1 MTTLTARLLFFA
13 KFVVAAALLFVLW
26 RAGGAWAY
34 AYAVLVVVTVLSPV
48 LTGYQV
54 SIGTGAHGITAFFMD
69 GTSRIELPFVLH
81 EALAGIIP
89 FVALMCA
96 SSGQTLRQ
104 WAERTGIG
112 IAVLYAAHVG
122 VLILS
127 PLLVTEHAR
136 WISRVIDVVYGFY
149 AVAGFVGLPF
159 SLWMILTRPWEA
171 GGFPLISPAT
181 EAVAAKPAPDK
192 APSTASKRKR

>member
-26 RAGGAWAY
+26 RIGLAGAY
-34 AYAVLVVVTVLSPV
+34 AYAVLVMVTVLSPA
-48 LTGYQV
+48 LSGYQV
-54 SIGTGAHGITAFFMD
+54 SIGTGAHGITAFFAA
-69 GTSRIELPFVLH
+69 GASRIELPFVLH
-81 EALAGIIP
+81 EALAGVIP

-112 IAVLYAAHVG
+112 IAVLYLAHVA

-136 WISRVIDVVYGFY
+136 WVSRLIDVVYGFY

-159 SLWMILTRPWEA
+159 SLWMILTRPWEM
-171 GGFPLISPAT
+171 GGGGLLSSPGAAAPTPVAASPAS
-181 EAVAAKPAPDK
+181 KGG
-192 APSTASKRKR
+192 KRKR